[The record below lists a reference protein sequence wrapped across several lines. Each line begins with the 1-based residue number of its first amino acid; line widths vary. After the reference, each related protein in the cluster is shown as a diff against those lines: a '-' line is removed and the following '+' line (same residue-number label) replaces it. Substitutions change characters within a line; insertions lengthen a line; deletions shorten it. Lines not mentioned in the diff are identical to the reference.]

1 MIFKFNQIKKVDENA
16 ALAQMERIE
25 AARRRQIAAFEAAK
39 EKFLE
44 EKKLVSYAFLTLNRN
59 QFSSN
64 IFNHLFIS
72 FLKYTERSTSGG
84 EKSSRLGAS

>member
-1 MIFKFNQIKKVDENA
+1 
-16 ALAQMERIE
+16 MERIE

-44 EKKLVSYAFLTLNRN
+44 EKKLVCFTFIKYFNLCLN
-59 QFSSN
+59 S
-64 IFNHLFIS
+64 IHS
-72 FLKYTERSTSGG
+72 FLKYIERSTSGG